1 MLFFEIEY
9 SDMDMQNFFSQVV
22 VMFRGLKQFGPVSG
36 PVIILN

>member
-9 SDMDMQNFFSQVV
+9 SDGHANVFSQVI